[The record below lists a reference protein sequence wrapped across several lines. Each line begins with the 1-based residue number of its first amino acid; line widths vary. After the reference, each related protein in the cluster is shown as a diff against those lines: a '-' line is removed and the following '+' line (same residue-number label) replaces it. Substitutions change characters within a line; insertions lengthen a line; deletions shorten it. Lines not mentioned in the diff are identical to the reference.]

1 MAGVTTM
8 AGVTIMAGAIITA
21 GGIIVT
27 GGTTDGVTTAGTIV
41 TGPAGNTRI
50 ARTAGAVSRGPFAFA
65 RG

>member
-1 MAGVTTM
+1 MAGVTTIM
-8 AGVTIMAGAIITA
+8 AGVIIMA
-21 GGIIVT
+21 GIIVT

-50 ARTAGAVSRGPFAFA
+50 ARTAGARQRWPFAFA